1 MNQNGYECIVSLP
14 SFQQMNKV
22 FAVSIVSA
30 YIAIGATPVSAEV
43 DAKIHKLCI
52 EAKDYAGCVRAM
64 KGDTSPSTSRT
75 ITSQGADIAEGNQCT
90 AGYAYIGGGNCQDVS
105 CRYPATDLGHDQ
117 LIAGKID
124 KDGNDVWGCKYNWIY
139 GAGELRLTG
148 AVTRTTNNSDCPVGE
163 PELGFN
169 NTCQTAEKS
178 WLSPKAE
185 AEKAEKEGPQCNF
198 KLKKYGC
205 SFDAY
210 LEANPGMKKW
220 AELNPEMAF
229 KERIKLQSI
238 D

>member
-1 MNQNGYECIVSLP
+1 
-14 SFQQMNKV
+14 MNKLL
-22 FAVSIVSA
+22 AISIASA
-30 YIAIGATPVSAEV
+30 SIAFGSIPALAEV
-43 DAKIHKLCI
+43 DPKIHKLCI

-64 KGDTSPSTSRT
+64 KGDTSSSTSRT

-148 AVTRTTNNSDCPVGE
+148 AVTRTTNNPDCPEGE

-169 NTCQTAEKS
+169 STCQTAAKG
-178 WLSPKAE
+178 WLSPKAV
-185 AEKAEKEGPQCNF
+185 AAKAEKEGPKCNF
-198 KLKKYGC
+198 KLQKYGC

-210 LEANPGMKKW
+210 LEANPPLKKW
-220 AELNPEMAF
+220 AELNPEMAA